1 MMHKI
6 GVVGPPI
13 SIDRIL
19 EVAKEYQ
26 HEIKFIPFPYQESQ
40 EAKKIVQEHH
50 HQVDGWF
57 FSGPVPFHLA
67 QEVLNPNTDYAFSP
81 STGASLYR
89 TLLQLFRDYGQIVQG
104 ISIDIIETENIQ
116 ESLDELEIPIRD
128 LYIKSFDIHH
138 NAQEL
143 IQFHLELWKEGKIKG
158 ALTCL
163 NSVYHALVK
172 EGVPVYL
179 ISITKM
185 EIRQA
190 LSIII
195 EKVKSTYFKDS
206 QIGVEIFE
214 FDQFELL
221 TDKTQSRVQ
230 LLQDELKIRKTLLE
244 FCEKLDGSFWET
256 GDGRYQIFSS
266 RGVIEREKDML
277 QLTVQQLTLDT
288 GVPVA
293 VGIGFGETASSAEM
307 HAYTAVRHSKEKPN
321 RGYVIVQE
329 DGTIIESIGPEEEL
343 TYSFRSQ
350 DMELIEKLRKGKIS
364 IKTYSKIE
372 ALVQRMGWDNFTAA
386 DVAVQLS
393 MTKRNA
399 QRIIASLCELGLA
412 EHDGEEAQST
422 RGRPSKIYRLLT

>member
-1 MMHKI
+1 MHKI
-6 GVVGPPI
+6 GVVGPPA

-19 EVAKEYQ
+19 EVANEYQ

-40 EAKKIVQEHH
+40 EAKKIVQEHL

-57 FSGPVPFHLA
+57 FSGPVPYHLA
-67 QEVLNPNTDYAFSP
+67 QKELDPNTNYAYSP

-89 TLLQLFRDYGQIVQG
+89 TFLQLFNDHGHIVQG
-104 ISIDIIETENIQ
+104 ISIDVMESEKLQ
-116 ESLDELEIPIRD
+116 ESLNELEIPVRD
-128 LYIKSFDIHH
+128 LYIKSFDI
-138 NAQEL
+138 NYSSEEL
-143 IQFHLELWKEGKIKG
+143 IKFHLDLWKEGKIKG

-190 LSIII
+190 LNIII
-195 EKVKSTYFKDS
+195 EKVKSSYFKDS

-214 FDQFELL
+214 FDQYELL
-221 TDKTQSRVQ
+221 SDIPHSRVQ
-230 LLQDELKIRKTLLE
+230 LLQEELNIRKTLLD
-244 FCEKLDGSFWET
+244 FCEKLDGSFLET
-256 GDGRYQIFSS
+256 GNGRYQIFSS
-266 RGVIEREKDML
+266 RGAIEREIDML

-307 HAYTAVRHSKEKPN
+307 NAYTAVRHSKEKPDH
-321 RGYVIVQE
+321 GYVIVQE
-329 DGTIIESIGPEEEL
+329 DGVMIESISLGEEL
-343 TYSFRSQ
+343 IYSFRSQ
-350 DMELIEKLRKGKIS
+350 DKEMIEKLQKGNIS
-364 IKTYSKIE
+364 IKTYNKIKV
-372 ALVQRMGWDNFTAA
+372 LIQRMGWETFAAA
-386 DVAVQLS
+386 DLAAQLS

-399 QRIIASLCELGLA
+399 QRIIASLCKLDLA
-412 EHDGEEAQST
+412 EYVGEESQST
-422 RGRPSKIYRLLT
+422 RGRPSKIYRLKN